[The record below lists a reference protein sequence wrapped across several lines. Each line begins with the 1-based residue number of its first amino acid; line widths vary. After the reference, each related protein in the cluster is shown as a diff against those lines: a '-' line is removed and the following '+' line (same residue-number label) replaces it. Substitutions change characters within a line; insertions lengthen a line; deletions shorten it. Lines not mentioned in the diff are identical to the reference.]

1 MLDPKQHAALIA
13 FCDAKIESVKGEMD
27 YEDARYDEL
36 PRITDR
42 SMMSHD
48 DTMRNLNGKL
58 AKWERIRS
66 DAEGL
71 EVTDRR
77 KVERRAANK
86 AASFA
91 ISTLAVFAGIA
102 VGIMT
107 GVAVIFSDRDLVWS
121 NAKGFWTQ
129 VFGG

>member
-13 FCDAKIESVKGEMD
+13 FCDAKIESVMDEMD
-27 YEDARYDEL
+27 YEDACYDEL

-42 SMMSHD
+42 SVMSHD
-48 DTMRNLNGKL
+48 DTMRNLNAKL
-58 AKWERIRS
+58 AKWERIRN

-102 VGIMT
+102 VGMMIAVCFLFT
-107 GVAVIFSDRDLVWS
+107 DQEVAN
-121 NAKGFWTQ
+121 NALDFWR
-129 VFGG
+129 F

>member
-1 MLDPKQHAALIA
+1 MLDPKQHGALIA
-13 FCDAKIESVKGEMD
+13 FLDAKIESVKGEMD
-27 YEDARYDEL
+27 YEDARYDKL

-42 SMMSHD
+42 SVMSHD

-66 DAEGL
+66 DAKTL
-71 EVTDRR
+71 KVADRR

-102 VGIMT
+102 VGMMIAVCFLFT
-107 GVAVIFSDRDLVWS
+107 DQEVANNTDAFWR
-121 NAKGFWTQ
+121 GFIW
-129 VFGG
+129 

>member
-27 YEDARYDEL
+27 DEDARFDEL

-58 AKWERIRS
+58 AKWERIRN

-77 KVERRAANK
+77 KVERRAVAE
-86 AASFA
+86 AAGRRIAAMVLVIALMMLALGFSFGYEEGTRQA
-91 ISTLAVFAGIA
+91 AQMVLG
-102 VGIMT
+102 
-107 GVAVIFSDRDLVWS
+107 
-121 NAKGFWTQ
+121 AK
-129 VFGG
+129 